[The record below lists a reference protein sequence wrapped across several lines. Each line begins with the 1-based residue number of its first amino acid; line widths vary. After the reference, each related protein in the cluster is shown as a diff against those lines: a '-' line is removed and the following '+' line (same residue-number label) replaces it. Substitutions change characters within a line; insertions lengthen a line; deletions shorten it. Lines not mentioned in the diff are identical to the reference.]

1 MNWFS
6 TKKAKAVFL
15 TPALLIYG
23 IFLIFPIVVAAYYS
37 FTDFSGIGK
46 ENLVGLEN
54 YTRMFGDRLFLI
66 SLKNTALVLL
76 CSFFMIL
83 IFSFFVAYLLNKS
96 FVGNSVSKAMI
107 FSPYVIAPIIVGVIW
122 GFILNPQFGLL
133 NTILRS
139 MGFDSL
145 ALEWIGGKALT
156 PVAIAIVFTWQVLG
170 FHATIFLAGMKT
182 ISSDIYEA
190 ASIDGANRRQTI
202 FLITIPLLKETII
215 MNVVLII
222 TGVFKIYELVY
233 QLTGGGP
240 NHLSEVLISYMY
252 YTVFTSS
259 RYGYGMAIA
268 VFVLILSI
276 VFSFSY
282 IQISNKRN
290 KRGAVS

>member
-107 FSPYVIAPIIVGVIW
+107 FSPYVIAPIIVGIIW

-139 MGFDSL
+139 IGFDNL
-145 ALEWIGGKALT
+145 AWEWIGGKSLT

>member
-46 ENLVGLEN
+46 ENLIGMEN

-145 ALEWIGGKALT
+145 AREWIGGKSLT